1 LIKILFKVDYL
12 RLRKL
17 KKNMNLR
24 KKLSLVAFVF
34 SLFGSVNAQNI
45 AFEQEKVHALY
56 SNFENPLKIASAQKF
71 DSLTVE
77 YDYYFPVYADKR
89 DKDGNYILLDNTL
102 MKGIGSVTKGA
113 SENSYIVEV
122 RHGVNAKLNIH
133 LDGKII
139 ESRDYKILVVP
150 EPILKLGNAGS
161 SDAAITLEELR
172 KIKSLTCEKIDWEYE
187 EQYEIQS
194 FYMTILGSGKV
205 LELWSGGVGAQFG
218 QEMLDA
224 LSKVQI
230 GDKVIIENI
239 RVYLGEDMRVSN
251 NIFVKIT
258 D

>member
-1 LIKILFKVDYL
+1 
-12 RLRKL
+12 
-17 KKNMNLR
+17 MNLR
-24 KKLSLVAFVF
+24 KKLSLFAFVF
-34 SLFGSVNAQNI
+34 SLFGGVNAQNI
-45 AFEQEKVHALY
+45 AFEQEKVHVLY

-122 RHGVNAKLNIH
+122 RYGVKARLNFH
-133 LDGKII
+133 LDGKVI
-139 ESRDYKILVVP
+139 ESRDYKIIHVPDPVV
-150 EPILKLGNAGS
+150 KLGNLGS

-172 KIKSLTCEKIDWEYE
+172 NIKSLTCEKIDWEFE
-187 EQYEIQS
+187 EQYEITAFEMGIVNPASSISWQNR
-194 FYMTILGSGKV
+194 
-205 LELWSGGVGAQFG
+205 EGAQFT

-224 LSKVQI
+224 LSKVKV
-230 GDKVIIENI
+230 GDKLFIENI
-239 RVYLGEDMRVSN
+239 KVSFGGERRLSN
-251 NIFVKIT
+251 SICVKIT

>member
-1 LIKILFKVDYL
+1 
-12 RLRKL
+12 
-17 KKNMNLR
+17 MNLR

-45 AFEQEKVHALY
+45 AFEQEKVHVLY
-56 SNFENPLKIASAQKF
+56 RNFENPLKIASAQKF

-122 RHGVNAKLNIH
+122 SHGVNARLNFH
-133 LDGKII
+133 LDGKVI
-139 ESRDYKILVVP
+139 ESRDYKIIHVPDPVV
-150 EPILKLGNAGS
+150 KLGNLGS

-172 KIKSLTCEKIDWEYE
+172 NIKSLTCEKIGWEYDE
-187 EQYEIQS
+187 RYAV
-194 FYMTILGSGKV
+194 LGFGLSVTGPAKVFDCVPSPSG
-205 LELWSGGVGAQFG
+205 ELTP
-218 QEMLDA
+218 EMITA
-224 LSKVQI
+224 ISNAKK
-230 GDKVIIENI
+230 GDRIW
-239 RVYLGEDMRVSN
+239 VY
-251 NIFVKIT
+251 NIFVDFNDTLRGADNIYLKIT